1 MDIFLTISS
10 KSMKINDFIC
20 KLLIGFCLA
29 TTFLII
35 GIIII
40 QVFELFNLELFHVI
54 IALISIFIG
63 VFVGLILSYYLKEV
77 EVKI

>member
-1 MDIFLTISS
+1 MDIFLTISN
-10 KSMKINDFIC
+10 KSMKISDFIC

-29 TTFLII
+29 TTLLII
-35 GIIII
+35 GIVII
-40 QVFELFNLELFHVI
+40 QVFELFNLELFHII

-63 VFVGLILSYYLKEV
+63 VFVGLIIAYYLKEV

>member
-1 MDIFLTISS
+1 MDIFLTISK
-10 KSMKINDFIC
+10 KSMKISDFIC

-29 TTFLII
+29 TTILII

-40 QVFELFNLELFHVI
+40 QLFELYKLELYHI
-54 IALISIFIG
+54 LIALISIFIG
-63 VFVGLILSYYLKEV
+63 VFVGLVLSYYLKEV